1 MPFRW
6 GLALAAFL
14 FIHLANGA
22 TFGTEIEVPG
32 GVADIVLDAPRNRLY
47 LISLSDRVTVYS
59 ITQRRVLSTITTGAL
74 PLAGAMSRDG
84 SLLYVAAHNASAMNV
99 IDLETL
105 GVVRTIN
112 LPARPEGVAVG
123 GDGRVLIST
132 IGAGANNALSV
143 LLLFNPA
150 EEANRQLSSISVAPP
165 APAPPSL
172 PPVTGA
178 ARSNRSFLAASGDG
192 STIVGANVL
201 ANGSRT
207 VFVYEVASATV
218 LRSRNIG
225 NISNVL
231 SISNDGRK
239 FMAGLT
245 LFDSAT
251 LEILAQQNIANSP
264 YFIAA
269 NTNFNLANTQGG
281 SVFSPDG
288 GTVYSAFNITTAGSL
303 AQLMLSD
310 PENLLIRAG
319 IQLPRSLTGKLVLS
333 PDGAGLYGISES
345 GFMIVPIGTLSQQP
359 IAQVDRTAVL
369 LANDQCGAFANLRS
383 GRVAVRNEGR
393 GALGAVT
400 ATLQIAPGGPA
411 TGAATAPT
419 VRSQPVAGGTDFEY
433 TFSAANRTTLG
444 TVNPFH
450 DYAISATGAVNLP
463 PQVRVFQNNRDT
475 DARGEV
481 IPIPVGISAA
491 EGLTDLVYDA
501 ARQRVYISNSG
512 LNRIEIYDIR
522 TRALLAPVPVGQLP
536 RSMALSFDGSRL
548 YVANSG
554 SEGISIVDLDLRRVI
569 GRVRYPPIPLNAG
582 VALVAPSIVVSTQS
596 GPLVMMSNGTLWR
609 VVGEDLV
616 PRRLEAEVFGTA
628 TTLPAPRAM
637 ASTPNGEYAIVVA
650 GNGIAYLYDASADRF
665 IQSRQVF
672 TAAATTGYIG
682 GAAAGPRGTYFVV
695 NGIPLNSALAP
706 LSSTAITVNPIAGL
720 TSVSATTYARLNQP
734 LRANAT
740 AAIALPSVEVVDT
753 QSGLILRRAT
763 VLESPTAVP
772 ALNGRSA
779 VDSRTLALD
788 ASGTTAYA
796 LTISGL
802 SIVPLDTP
810 IVSDRPT
817 PNNGGIVSLS
827 SYLPSFAP
835 GSFISIFGRNFGADA
850 AVGAAPYP
858 TLLGG
863 MCVTLNNTPLPLI
876 STSSGQINAQIPA
889 NLTVAA
895 AGLNGAVLIR
905 AVDRRVSSTAQT
917 IRIARTAPGI
927 FPQVYDSQSGQQVTR
942 ENPTTRDRYLTL
954 YGTGFGTQFDNIPLD
969 ADVDGIRRLVQVYIG
984 DPTIREAQM
993 DVRWAGAIPGLP
1005 GIYQVNIYVPWYRLR
1020 GELPLTVRVAG
1031 VDSQKTG
1038 PVVPTVSVD

>member
-1 MPFRW
+1 MALRW
-6 GLALAAFL
+6 GLALAVFVL
-14 FIHLANGA
+14 CDLARAA

-59 ITQRRVLSTITTGAL
+59 IAQRRILSTIPTGAL

-84 SLLYVAAHNASAMNV
+84 SLLYVVAHNASAMNV

-105 GVVRTIN
+105 GVVRTVN

-132 IGAGANNALSV
+132 IGAGTNNALSV
-143 LLLFNPA
+143 LLLFDPSA
-150 EEANRQLSSISVAPP
+150 EANRQLSSISITPP

-225 NISNVL
+225 SISNVL

-245 LFDSAT
+245 LFDSST

-269 NTNFNLANTQGG
+269 NTNFNLATTQGG

-288 GTVYSAFNITTAGSL
+288 GTIYSAFNIASGASL

-310 PENLLIRAG
+310 PDNLLIRMG

-333 PDGAGLYGISES
+333 PDGTGLYGISES

-359 IAQVDRTAVL
+359 LAQVDRTAVL
-369 LANDQCGAFANLRS
+369 LANDQCGAFAGMRV

-393 GALGAVT
+393 GNLGATT
-400 ATLQIAPGGPA
+400 ATLATPA
-411 TGAATAPT
+411 GAATAPGF
-419 VRSQPVAGGTDFEY
+419 RPQPVAGGIDFEY
-433 TFSAANRTTLG
+433 TFNAANRNAQG

-450 DYAISATGAVNLP
+450 DYAITANGAVNFP

-475 DARGEV
+475 DARGDV
-481 IPIPVGISAA
+481 VPIPVGISAA
-491 EGLTDLVYDA
+491 EGLTDLIYDA
-501 ARQRVYISNSG
+501 SRQRVYIANSG
-512 LNRIEIYDIR
+512 LNRIETYDIR
-522 TRALLAPVPVGQLP
+522 SRAMLAAIPAGQLP
-536 RSMALSFDGSRL
+536 RSMALSLDGSRL

-554 SEGISIVDLDLRRVI
+554 SEGISIVDLDTRRVV

-616 PRRLEAEVFGTA
+616 PRRFEAEIFGAA

-650 GNGIAYLYDASADRF
+650 GNGFAYLYDALADRF

-672 TAAATTGYIG
+672 TAATATGYLG
-682 GAAAGPRGTYFVV
+682 GVTAGPRGAYYVV
-695 NGIPLNSALAP
+695 NGILLNSALAP
-706 LSSTAITVNPIAGL
+706 VSTIAATVNPVASITAIG
-720 TSVSATTYARLNQP
+720 ATTYARLNQP

-740 AAIALPSVEVVDT
+740 APIALPSVEIVDT
-753 QSGLILRRAT
+753 QTNQMLRRAGA
-763 VLESPTAVP
+763 LESPATVP
-772 ALNGRSA
+772 AINGRA
-779 VDSRTLALD
+779 LVESRTLAID
-788 ASGTTAYA
+788 ASGSTAYS

-802 SIVPLDTP
+802 SVIPLDTP
-810 IVSDRPT
+810 IITDRPT

-827 SYLPSFAP
+827 SYVPSFAP
-835 GSFISIFGRNFGADA
+835 GSFISIFGRNLGSDA
-850 AVGAAPYP
+850 VAGSAPYP

-863 MCVTLNNTPLPLI
+863 MCVTLNNVPMALI
-876 STSSGQINAQIPA
+876 STSNGQINAQIAP
-889 NLTVAA
+889 NLTVPT
-895 AGLNGAVLIR
+895 AGLTGTVLVR

-917 IRIARTAPGI
+917 IRVARTAPGI
-927 FPQVYDSQSGQQVTR
+927 FPQVYDSQSGRQVTR
-942 ENPTTRDRYLTL
+942 ENPTTRDRYVTI

-969 ADVDGIRRLVQVYIG
+969 ADVDDIRRLVQVYIG

-993 DVRWAGAIPGLP
+993 DVRWAGAIPGMP

-1020 GELPLTVRVAG
+1020 GDLPLTVRVAG
-1031 VDSQKTG
+1031 VDSQKSG